1 MTSDDPAH
9 PRARETGPSTERGLE
24 ELQGD
29 STPVREDAGGASEP
43 RAADVEAEVAR
54 LRSEVAELKDRM
66 LRDRAELE
74 NFKRRQARDKADALR
89 FANEGLLRDLLP
101 PIDNLHRAVEHAR
114 AARETEAIADGM
126 EMILRSLTD
135 ALERHGVKIVEALG
149 HPFDPA
155 HHEAIGH
162 VESEHPPNTVVG
174 EHQRGY
180 LLHDRL
186 LRPALVTVGKPREKN
201 E

>member
-1 MTSDDPAH
+1 MMQDDPVRPKPA
-9 PRARETGPSTERGLE
+9 ETGAPDGPSASPP
-24 ELQGD
+24 QAQA
-29 STPVREDAGGASEP
+29 AGGAASPDGPSE
-43 RAADVEAEVAR
+43 VERLKAEVN
-54 LRSEVAELKDRM
+54 ELKDRL

-74 NFKRRQARDKADALR
+74 NFKRRQARDKTDALR

-101 PIDNLHRAVEHAR
+101 LIDNLYRAVEHAR
-114 AARETEAIADGM
+114 GSSETAAIADGV
-126 EMILRSLTD
+126 EMTLRGLTD

-149 HPFDPA
+149 LPFDPT
-155 HHEAIGH
+155 HHEAVAH

-186 LRPALVTVGKPREKN
+186 LRPALVTVGKPRPN
-201 E
+201 END

>member
-1 MTSDDPAH
+1 MMQDDFARPKPGDTGAPDPDDGGAASD
-9 PRARETGPSTERGLE
+9 REGHASAPQAASGPSEVERLK
-24 ELQGD
+24 
-29 STPVREDAGGASEP
+29 V
-43 RAADVEAEVAR
+43 
-54 LRSEVAELKDRM
+54 EVAELKDRI

-101 PIDNLHRAVEHAR
+101 LIDNLHRAVEHAR
-114 AARETEAIADGM
+114 VSHETAAIADGV
-126 EMILRSLTD
+126 EMTLRGLTE

-149 HPFDPA
+149 HPFDPS

-186 LRPALVTVGKPREKN
+186 LRPALVTVGKPRQGDEN
-201 E
+201 N

>member
-1 MTSDDPAH
+1 MAQDDFPRPKPSETSPPGADRPHQPVH
-9 PRARETGPSTERGLE
+9 PEGVAGDAAGVESAAPDAGPSE
-24 ELQGD
+24 
-29 STPVREDAGGASEP
+29 
-43 RAADVEAEVAR
+43 ADRLRAEVAD
-54 LRSEVAELKDRM
+54 LKDRM

-101 PIDNLHRAVEHAR
+101 HIDNLHRAVEHAR
-114 AARETEAIADGM
+114 SSPETAAIADGV
-126 EMILRSLTD
+126 EMTLRSLTE

-149 HPFDPA
+149 RPFDPT
-155 HHEAIGH
+155 HHEAIGQ
-162 VESEHPPNTVVG
+162 VESEHPVSTVVG

-186 LRPALVTVGKPREKN
+186 LRPALVTVGKPRQ
-201 E
+201 